1 MFESLRPDQTIERPD
16 QTDLAFFS
24 SGARSVQFA
33 ATDLGNIRAWNLV
46 NSHHFLVSPL
56 IPRDH
61 PFAGM
66 VSDLL
71 SILRMTVERPVMPT
85 DSDWQLTMQSDGAAK
100 THMTAQ
106 GTSYSLA
113 VVLGLCTSRLGQNRQ

>member
-1 MFESLRPDQTIERPD
+1 
-16 QTDLAFFS
+16 
-24 SGARSVQFA
+24 VQFA

-71 SILRMTVERPVMPT
+71 SILRMTVE
-85 DSDWQLTMQSDGAAK
+85 
-100 THMTAQ
+100 
-106 GTSYSLA
+106 
-113 VVLGLCTSRLGQNRQ
+113 

>member
-1 MFESLRPDQTIERPD
+1 MCMKINEFSDLCLSDSIRLSSKLKAWGARGRVFESLRPDQTIERPD

-71 SILRMTVERPVMPT
+71 SILRMTVE
-85 DSDWQLTMQSDGAAK
+85 
-100 THMTAQ
+100 
-106 GTSYSLA
+106 
-113 VVLGLCTSRLGQNRQ
+113 